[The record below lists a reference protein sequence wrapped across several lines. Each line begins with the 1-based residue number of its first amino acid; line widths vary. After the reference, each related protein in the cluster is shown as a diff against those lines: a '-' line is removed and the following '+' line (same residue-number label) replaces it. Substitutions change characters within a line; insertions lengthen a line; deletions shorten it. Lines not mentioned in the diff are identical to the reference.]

1 MEATQ
6 ASGAGVGVQ
15 AGGSRSEEVRR
26 RVTGQGGV
34 VPGGGPRSGPAR
46 GVEIHG
52 GGTRGAGAT
61 NNGGRLRREERL
73 RHAAPASGSRPVGAE
88 RRRRRAV
95 EPAKAASRVK
105 PEVAVLPVGWR
116 SMGME
121 AAPVAPAITV
131 SPRVLM
137 PLLTRNRL
145 V

>member
-15 AGGSRSEEVRR
+15 AGGSRSEEVRS

-73 RHAAPASGSRPVGAE
+73 RHGITEGPDATHNAQQAGLADHLPANNE
-88 RRRRRAV
+88 DHV
-95 EPAKAASRVK
+95 E
-105 PEVAVLPVGWR
+105 
-116 SMGME
+116 
-121 AAPVAPAITV
+121 
-131 SPRVLM
+131 
-137 PLLTRNRL
+137 
-145 V
+145 